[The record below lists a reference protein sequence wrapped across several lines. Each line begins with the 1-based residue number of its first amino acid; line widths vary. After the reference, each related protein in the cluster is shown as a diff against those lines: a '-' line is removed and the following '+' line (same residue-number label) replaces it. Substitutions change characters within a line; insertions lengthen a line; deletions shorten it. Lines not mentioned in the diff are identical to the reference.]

1 MKKNKRLVVS
11 IFVMLL
17 FIVVISMIF
26 IFVSKKDNTVVDN
39 VEIMKIDVSN
49 KTYINGVV
57 EPLETEN
64 IYLDG

>member
-1 MKKNKRLVVS
+1 
-11 IFVMLL
+11 MLL